1 MKSAF
6 QYLGALTVVIVGIL
20 SVSYLQHRF
29 DQSDLRYA
37 VNAVRLTKPEGPQ
50 APTLEEKVAKH
61 FQVAPDRLFWEP
73 QLESKIQG
81 KVLVKAVPPQ
91 GGGNLIWEVDLVR
104 MSVAPVTPEAKSLFH
119 SQP

>member
-6 QYLGALTVVIVGIL
+6 QYLGALVVVVVGIL

-29 DQSDLRYA
+29 DQSDLRHA

-50 APTLEEKVAKH
+50 ASTLEEKVAQH

-73 QLESKIQG
+73 RLESKVQG
-81 KVLVKAVPPQ
+81 TVLVKAVPPQ
-91 GGGNLIWEVDLVR
+91 GGSNLVWEVDLVR
-104 MSVAPVTPEAKSLFH
+104 MSVIPVTPEAKSLFH